1 VYWLRRIPT
10 ETRIVVLVVFLALFQ
25 AILLSVFG
33 LGAIRGERRKAEENL
48 RQYAENFL
56 RQDLARRCDYDLR
69 ATAEEA
75 ALSALNGDHEEW
87 SAEPLAGGGL
97 FTDFCSL
104 AADGS
109 ILTSAGLP
117 LWLPREVAERR
128 EEEGRTRFSELTR
141 EFADGLIGEHEKGA
155 RDLGL
160 ARRYPFV
167 RGEGGEALSLLYAA
181 TPLLA
186 GEGAAPAQELL
197 RVRWIGALNRVE
209 GIFAA
214 ASVER
219 FLAQVDAAGRGN
231 AAYQSGRREQQRR
244 EKLLRALVLERPH
257 LSLEGGPALHRNVR
271 AGKTSRFFV
280 RPVGK
285 SGEIQVL
292 AVDPARLKKFLDQR
306 VRAAA
311 RQAQPGVRPELVETP
326 VRSGGG
332 RPQVAIEGLPGW
344 TATARISAGA
354 IRDRARKRERFY
366 WYIIAF
372 SVTGILAGGL
382 LTARV
387 VMREMRLAKLKS
399 GFVSNVSHSLKT
411 PLTSIRMFTE
421 MLRAGK
427 IRDEAERNEC
437 LEVIEQEATRLGSLI
452 QQVLDF
458 GKLSS
463 RRRRFR
469 WVSGPLG
476 KLLREEALRF
486 RRTTG
491 LDGDAFRLRL
501 AVNTPP
507 VTFDPDRMREVV
519 ANLLFNAYKYTDPQ
533 KRRIEAVLG
542 PHRGRVVFAVED
554 NGPGI
559 RARERRRI
567 FEQFYR
573 SKDLLAR
580 EVEGTGLGLSIARS
594 IVRAHGGRIF
604 VEDSSLGGSRFV
616 VVLPAARL
624 RAGKKERVAGD

>member
-48 RQYAENFL
+48 RRDAENFL
-56 RQDLARRCDYDLR
+56 RQDLARRCEYDLR
-69 ATAEEA
+69 SAAEEA
-75 ALSALNGDHEEW
+75 ARTALDTTRTEW
-87 SAEPLAGGGL
+87 STEPLGGGGL
-97 FTDFCSL
+97 FTDFYRLSV
-104 AADGS
+104 DGS
-109 ILTSAGLP
+109 ILTSAGHP
-117 LWLPREVAERR
+117 LWLPREVAEHR
-128 EEEGRTRFSELTR
+128 EEEGRARFAKLTR
-141 EFADGLIGEHEKGA
+141 EYADGLIGEQEKAVRDLDLARSYPFA
-155 RDLGL
+155 RD
-160 ARRYPFV
+160 
-167 RGEGGEALSLLYAA
+167 EGGEALSLLYAA
-181 TPLLA
+181 TPLLV
-186 GEGAAPAQELL
+186 GEGAPPAPELL

-209 GIFAA
+209 GIFAPA
-214 ASVER
+214 GVDR
-219 FLAQVDAAGRGN
+219 FLDRVDAAGRDDATYAKGKK
-231 AAYQSGRREQQRR
+231 EQQRR
-244 EKLLRALVLERPH
+244 VKLLKALVLERPH
-257 LSLEGGPALHRNVR
+257 LSLETSPVLHRNVR
-271 AGKTSRFFV
+271 SGKASRFFV

-285 SGEIQVL
+285 SGELQVL
-292 AVDPARLKKFLDQR
+292 AVDPARLRRFLDR
-306 VRAAA
+306 RIAAAA
-311 RQAQPGVRPELVETP
+311 RQAQPGVRPELVEGP
-326 VRSGGG
+326 LRAALG
-332 RPQVAIEGLPGW
+332 RPQVEIEGLPGW
-344 TATARISAGA
+344 TATAHISAGA
-354 IRDRARKRERFY
+354 IRDRARKSERFY

-372 SVTGILAGGL
+372 SVAGILAGGL

-387 VMREMRLAKLKS
+387 VMREVRLAKLKS

-421 MLRAGK
+421 MLSTGK
-427 IRDEAERNEC
+427 VRDEAERKEC

-469 WVSGPLG
+469 WVRGPLET
-476 KLLREEALRF
+476 LVRDEAVRF

-491 LDGDAFRLRL
+491 LDGEAFRLRV

-519 ANLLFNAYKYTDPQ
+519 ANLLSNAFKYTDPE
-533 KRRIEAVLG
+533 KRRIEMVLG
-542 PHRGRVVFAVED
+542 PHRGRVVLAVED

-559 RARERRRI
+559 RTRERRRI

-604 VEDSSLGGSRFV
+604 VEDSPLGGSRFV
-616 VVLPAARL
+616 VVLPAARN
-624 RAGKKERVAGD
+624 RQERKRIP